1 MLKLSLLS
9 PKLLPTAYMA
19 HNTISPSG
27 KRRDVKLKVTP
38 LYQGS
43 FRCIASESFY
53 FDYRQLPGDVLK
65 FAFLSKDSY
74 CCDIK

>member
-9 PKLLPTAYMA
+9 PKLLPTAHVA
-19 HNTISPSG
+19 QNTVSAPV
-27 KRRDVKLKVTP
+27 KRRDAKLEVT
-38 LYQGS
+38 LIYQDS
-43 FRCIASESFY
+43 FIRTGSESFW
-53 FDYRQLPGDVLK
+53 FEYRQLPGDVLK